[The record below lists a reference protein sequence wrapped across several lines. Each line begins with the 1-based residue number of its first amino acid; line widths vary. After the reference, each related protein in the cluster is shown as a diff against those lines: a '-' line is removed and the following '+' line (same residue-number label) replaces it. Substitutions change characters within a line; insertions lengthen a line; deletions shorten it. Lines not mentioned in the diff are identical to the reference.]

1 MWKNEMAPSSAAT
14 DVHWT
19 AKANH
24 RLRTGSFAL
33 MFASVAFHGWGQGYS
48 ATIWGLIALHL
59 LLYPQLVYWRAR
71 RSANSQQAEASNLLM
86 DSFLFGLLVAA
97 LEFPLWISFTV
108 YIASTLNI
116 TISRGVKG
124 MLVSQLLFVSGALV
138 SIALLGWHFSPDT
151 RLPAT
156 LLCLMGN
163 LVYMISIGITAFAR
177 NQQLRT
183 IRENLRASERTLSQQ
198 LSDIKVLQSKLQEQ
212 ASRDPLTGLYNRR
225 FLETIAGREV
235 ARCDRDHQHM
245 AVMMIDVDHFKKV
258 NDTHGHAGGDEVL
271 KMLSALF
278 LEKVRATDVPCRYG
292 GEEFLLLFPGMTAEI
307 AMVRADQCRST
318 FAERTVEFGGAPIQ
332 CTISIGVAIYPN
344 HGESMDALTRCAD
357 LALYRAK
364 KQGRNRVILFD
375 SEWGTAMV

>member
-1 MWKNEMAPSSAAT
+1 MLKNEVATPDAAT
-14 DVHWT
+14 GVHWT
-19 AKANH
+19 AKTNY

-33 MFASVAFHGWGQGYS
+33 MFASIAFHGWGQGYS
-48 ATIWGLIALHL
+48 AIFWGLIALHL

-124 MLVSQLLFVSGALV
+124 MLMSQLLFVSGALV
-138 SIALLGWHFSPDT
+138 SIALLGWHLSPDT
-151 RLPAT
+151 GWPAT
-156 LLCLMGN
+156 LLCLVGN
-163 LVYMISIGITAFAR
+163 VVYMIAIGMAAFAR

-183 IRENLRASERTLSQQ
+183 IREDLRASERTLSQQ
-198 LSDIKVLQSKLQEQ
+198 LSDIKVLQAKLQEQ

-225 FLETIAGREV
+225 FMDTIAGREI
-235 ARCDRDHQHM
+235 ARCDRDNQYM
-245 AVMMIDVDHFKKV
+245 AVMMVDVDHFKKV

-278 LEKVRATDVPCRYG
+278 LEKVRTTDIPCRYG
-292 GEEFLLLFPGMTAEI
+292 GEEFLLLLPGMTAEI
-307 AMVRADQCRST
+307 AMLRANQWRST
-318 FAERTVEFGGAPIQ
+318 FAERSVQFGGVPIQ
-332 CTISIGVAIYPN
+332 CTISVGVAIYPN
-344 HGESMDALTRCAD
+344 HGENMDELTRCAD

-375 SEWGTAMV
+375 SEWGSAMA